1 MSLCYNS
8 AKTEL
13 IALRSQNL
21 IVGSKDYAMV
31 KSLASHQRGP
41 GSRKKTQTH
50 VIRDLLTS
58 IFPALGT
65 YSMVFSDWLGVWVL
79 RCHWPK
85 VTSLFVV
92 SRYTHSRWNPAGDY
106 MNPFR

>member
-1 MSLCYNS
+1 MSFCYNS

-21 IVGSKDYAMV
+21 KVRSKDYAVV

-41 GSRKKTQTH
+41 VSRKKTQTH

-65 YSMVFSDWLGVWVL
+65 YSKFFRIGWVSGSFAL
-79 RCHWPK
+79 IGQR
-85 VTSLFVV
+85 
-92 SRYTHSRWNPAGDY
+92 
-106 MNPFR
+106 